1 MSEPT
6 NRPVILLADDDAD
19 YLFQIRFA
27 LQCAGYTVTTADSM
41 AEADQ
46 LLNQSRPDL
55 AIFDLMME
63 RDDAGF
69 VLSYHAKRKY
79 PAMPVILLTGVTSE
93 TGRVF
98 GTEESG
104 TETWVKADLYLDK
117 GIHPDQI
124 INHVKALLTR

>member
-1 MSEPT
+1 MSDQT
-6 NRPVILLADDDAD
+6 KRPLVLLADDDAD

-27 LQCAGYTVTTADSM
+27 LQCAGFDVITADSM
-41 AEADQ
+41 AEAD
-46 LLNQSRPDL
+46 LLLDQSAPDL

-69 VLSYHAKRKY
+69 VLSYHAKKRH
-79 PAMPVILLTGVTSE
+79 PNMPVILLTGVTSE

-98 GTEESG
+98 GQDNQG
-104 TETWVKADLYLDK
+104 MGAWVKADLYLDK

-124 INHVKALLTR
+124 LVHVKSLLAG